1 MQRYGQLDYAQS
13 RTKVAAGLCD
23 CVDGFGAQFVG
34 ELLELFSRQILE
46 IAREPNTVEQGGFG
60 NLGQK

>member
-1 MQRYGQLDYAQS
+1 
-13 RTKVAAGLCD
+13 VAAGLCD